1 VARSLTIWYFSTLF
15 FLSCSHAAYR
25 GKSFDEICKLVEG
38 RTTVEVEQLLGK
50 PDFHEVNVLGDE
62 RWLWWNSVTL
72 AGASYPPEVRNRLFH
87 LEITF
92 VDPSHGAKRP
102 SPHSQWRVRN
112 PFGVSYLIP
121 QTQKSM

>member
-1 VARSLTIWYFSTLF
+1 MTRSLNILCCSALLW
-15 FLSCSHAAYR
+15 LSCSHGGYR
-25 GKSFDEICKLVEG
+25 GKSYEEICKLVEG

-62 RWLWWNSVTL
+62 RWLWWDYVIL
-72 AGASYPPEVRNRLFH
+72 AGASYPPEVRDRLFH

-92 VDPSHGAKRP
+92 VDPSHLAGP
-102 SPHSQWRVRN
+102 PLPHSQWRVRK
-112 PFGVSYLIP
+112 PFGVAYLIP